1 MNVAASDIS
10 FGSTFVL
17 DLFLSFG
24 FFYSAKHE
32 QGDIKVAN
40 MSMEKTEGCEYETHT
55 RWLFVE

>member
-55 RWLFVE
+55 R